1 MDGGSIVRLNGRRV
15 KLIEEHDH
23 LEAGD
28 RTRAALQSAEK
39 ARSDEDSWQPPEE
52 GSTVYS
58 AWKRRHDLAEN
69 ACPEC
74 QGSTFVPGPM
84 YEERMVDECPE
95 CKGTG
100 KDAMKKAA

>member
-1 MDGGSIVRLNGRRV
+1 MDALGLVLDPRERTST
-15 KLIEEHDH
+15 
-23 LEAGD
+23 AGNHS
-28 RTRAALQSAEK
+28 RK
-39 ARSDEDSWQPPEE
+39 
-52 GSTVYS
+52 GNTVHS

-84 YEERMVDECPE
+84 YDERMVDECPE

-100 KDAMKKAA
+100 KDATKKAA

>member
-1 MDGGSIVRLNGRRV
+1 V
-15 KLIEEHDH
+15 H
-23 LEAGD
+23 
-28 RTRAALQSAEK
+28 
-39 ARSDEDSWQPPEE
+39 
-52 GSTVYS
+52 S

-74 QGSTFVPGPM
+74 QGSTYVPGPM

-100 KDAMKKAA
+100 KDATKKAA

>member
-1 MDGGSIVRLNGRRV
+1 MEALGLVLDQGSGRAQ
-15 KLIEEHDH
+15 L
-23 LEAGD
+23 AT
-28 RTRAALQSAEK
+28 TRG
-39 ARSDEDSWQPPEE
+39 R
-52 GSTVYS
+52 GTVQS

-100 KDAMKKAA
+100 KDATKKAA

>member
-1 MDGGSIVRLNGRRV
+1 MRWTRWDSFLTKGAD
-15 KLIEEHDH
+15 E
-23 LEAGD
+23 
-28 RTRAALQSAEK
+28 RTGNHSRK
-39 ARSDEDSWQPPEE
+39 
-52 GSTVYS
+52 GTTVHS

-100 KDAMKKAA
+100 KDATKKAA